1 MFMDTHYWMEHRT
14 RALAAKFDQAEPLW
28 SGKLIHA
35 NPTLQGHMFFRGSIG
50 QEVDV
55 LEEEAGPTL
64 EYLTVRSC
72 ERTRGGM
79 LGLYPVA
86 WVQRQDDL

>member
-1 MFMDTHYWMEHRT
+1 MRELLGR
-14 RALAAKFDQAEPLW
+14 DQALGVGDAVPRDDAQVGGRDRVRREEGELEEGELGVQTMQQADPRRSL
-28 SGKLIHA
+28 
-35 NPTLQGHMFFRGSIG
+35 TRGSRH
-50 QEVDV
+50 
-55 LEEEAGPTL
+55 
-64 EYLTVRSC
+64 LTVRSC